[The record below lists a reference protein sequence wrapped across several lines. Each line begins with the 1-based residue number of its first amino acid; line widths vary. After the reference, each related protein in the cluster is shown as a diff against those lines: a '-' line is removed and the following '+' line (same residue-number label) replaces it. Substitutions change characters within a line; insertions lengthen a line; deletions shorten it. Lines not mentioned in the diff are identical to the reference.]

1 MFSVWYNPFT
11 IFFSSNIFTFW
22 FCTWWSVL
30 LFFKYFLMWIYF
42 IVALF
47 ALLTFKWNLDLYW
60 ESIWKYGKYL
70 SFLQK
75 TKLFLK
81 TDIYSFVLCC
91 GDIEKLND
99 LHKMLN
105 TLHEKLSYDGNW
117 GNICFLDFKITVWK
131 QLFIV
136 NLLTVTYIWKH
147 HLFIRNLLKMA

>member
-11 IFFSSNIFTFW
+11 IFFSSNILTFW

-81 TDIYSFVLCC
+81 TDNIYSFVLWW

-105 TLHEKLSYDGNW
+105 TLHEKLKVMMEIEVIIFVFWILKLWFGN
-117 GNICFLDFKITVWK
+117 NCL
-131 QLFIV
+131 
-136 NLLTVTYIWKH
+136 
-147 HLFIRNLLKMA
+147 